1 MVGKVLNLHSPV
13 LSTLLTQWSLPTP
26 WPQGVRT
33 ENLGGES
40 LDWGLGGLQR
50 HQELFVILAH
60 GHQGQTEGCVII
72 GGGVPESQHPPHHPF
87 SSPRSTLL
95 GAVTL
100 NLGSLWRLGSRCSE
114 VWVCVS
120 QELDFTTPGLGFQ
133 GN

>member
-60 GHQGQTEGCVII
+60 GHQGQTEGCVIM
-72 GGGVPESQHPPHHPF
+72 GGVFLKASTHPITP
-87 SSPRSTLL
+87 SPVP
-95 GAVTL
+95 GAPC
-100 NLGSLWRLGSRCSE
+100 W
-114 VWVCVS
+114 
-120 QELDFTTPGLGFQ
+120 GL
-133 GN
+133 